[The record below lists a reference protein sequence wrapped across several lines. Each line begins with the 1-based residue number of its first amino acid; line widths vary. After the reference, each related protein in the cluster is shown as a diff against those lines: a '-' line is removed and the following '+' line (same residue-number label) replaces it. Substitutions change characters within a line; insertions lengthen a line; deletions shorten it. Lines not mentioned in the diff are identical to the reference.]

1 MNSALPIRDRLI
13 AATLECLS
21 RWGFGKTTLN
31 DIIREA
37 GISRPT
43 FYKHFKNKED
53 VVHDALLERADQYA
67 AGVRQHLEQF
77 SGAGERAVEA
87 LIYVLRTMPEEPALR
102 MIDGSDYALLV
113 NDSTMFDAATHKLT
127 MSIVD
132 VVLEDR
138 EVDAGE
144 RMEIGELMSRF
155 LLSFLVLKGPE
166 PREEAA
172 LRDLFRRRLL
182 PALGL

>member
-1 MNSALPIRDRLI
+1 MNAALPIRDRLI

-53 VVHDALLERADQYA
+53 VVHEALLERADQYA
-67 AGVRQHLEQF
+67 AGVRQHLQQYQ
-77 SGAGERAVEA
+77 GAGERAVEA
-87 LIYVLRTMPEEPALR
+87 LIFVLRTMPEEPALR

-113 NDSTMFDAATHKLT
+113 NDSTMFDAATHGLT
-127 MSIVD
+127 LSIVD

-138 EVDAGE
+138 PVDEDE
-144 RMEIGELMSRF
+144 RMEISEMMSRF
-155 LLSFLVLKGPE
+155 LLSFLVLKGPR
-166 PREEAA
+166 PRDEAG

>member
-43 FYKHFKNKED
+43 FYKHFRNKED
-53 VVHDALLERADQYA
+53 VVHEALLERADQYA
-67 AGVRQHLEQF
+67 AGVRQHVEQF
-77 SGAGERAVEA
+77 SEAGERAVEA
-87 LIYVLRTMPEEPALR
+87 LVYVLRTMPEEPALR

-113 NDSTMFDAATHKLT
+113 NDETMFDTATHSLT

-132 VVLEDR
+132 VVLADQNPS
-138 EVDAGE
+138 DNE
-144 RMEIGELMSRF
+144 RAEIGEMMSRF

-166 PREEAA
+166 PRDETA

>member
-113 NDSTMFDAATHKLT
+113 NDSTMYDAATHKLT

-132 VVLEDR
+132 VVLEGQT
-138 EVDAGE
+138 VDEGE

-166 PREEAA
+166 PRDEAA
-172 LRDLFRRRLL
+172 LRDLFHRRLL